1 MKKIFLLLTAVSFFV
16 LSCSGGGSSSS
27 SSSDTVRIGGTLYK
41 FDDTFIS
48 TVRDNVLA
56 RNTENGSK
64 ASINFADGQGQQ
76 ATQNDSIDT
85 FIAQRY
91 NALAVNM
98 VDRTSAPVIIEKA
111 QEANIP
117 VVFFNRE
124 PLPEDMALWENL
136 YYVGAKAEESGRIQ
150 GEIIADYFKKNPGAD
165 KNGDGVVQYVMLTGE
180 PGHQDAI
187 LRTEHSIAALEAAGF
202 KSQKLAEDTG
212 MWQRV
217 NGQEKMAAW
226 LAAHGDNIEAVFA
239 NNDDMALGAIE
250 ALRAAGYFTDG
261 GKYIPVVGVD
271 ATAPAL
277 DSIENGFLYA
287 SVLNDSKG
295 QGYAIYDISLA
306 LAQGNDPKTTLNYD
320 FVGGNY
326 VWVPYVA
333 VTQDNFKEFK

>member
-1 MKKIFLLLTAVSFFV
+1 MKRVFLLLTIVSFV
-16 LSCSGGGSSSS
+16 ALSCSGGGSST
-27 SSSDTVRIGGTLYK
+27 SSSDSVRIGGTLYR

-48 TVRDNVLA
+48 TVRDNVMA
-56 RNTENGSK
+56 RNAESGSA

-85 FIAQRY
+85 FIAQGY
-91 NALAVNM
+91 DVLAVNM
-98 VDRTSAPVIIEKA
+98 VDRTSAEVIIQKA
-111 QEANIP
+111 QSANIP

-124 PLPEDMALWENL
+124 PLAEDMAAWENL

-150 GEIIADYFKKNPGAD
+150 GEIIADYFAKNSNAD

-180 PGHQDAI
+180 PGHQDAL
-187 LRTEHSIAALEAAGF
+187 LRTEHSVAALEAAGY
-202 KSQKLAEDTG
+202 KTQKLAEDTG

-226 LAAHGDNIEAVFA
+226 LAAHGDNIEVVFA

-250 ALRAAGYFTDG
+250 ALKAAGYFEGD
-261 GKYIPVVGVD
+261 KYMPVVGVD

-277 DSIENGFLYA
+277 DSIENGLLYA

-306 LAQGNDPKTTLNYD
+306 LGQGSDPKATLSYD
-320 FVGGNY
+320 FVDGNY

-333 VTQDNFKEFK
+333 VTQENFKDFK